1 MLICKVEKGKV
12 KYCILYSLYLF
23 QVQHRC
29 FVVLFIATVA
39 ATKSLYTV
47 IRETYEAEWVDLHSV
62 DSAIRVCFFCQ
73 LAYSPSISMLT
84 MDFHSLI

>member
-1 MLICKVEKGKV
+1 MLLCKVEKGKV

-23 QVQHRC
+23 QVQHHC
-29 FVVLFIATVA
+29 FFVLFIATVA

-73 LAYSPSISMLT
+73 LDYSVKISII
-84 MDFHSLI
+84 FWK